1 MKKINL
7 LYTAVIGV
15 TIALSSCNDFLDKMP
30 DSRTEVNNEKKIT
43 AILVSAYPQTYPI
56 MSYELASDNTMDN
69 GSNYDPYWKSIT
81 QMYRWEDVNEIDDD
95 DPKGIWEGCYSAI
108 ASANIALQAIEE
120 LGSPASLDAQRG
132 EALVCRAFA
141 ILYWLIPS
149 VCLIIRRLQK
159 QM

>member
-56 MSYELASDNTMDN
+56 MSYEDR
-69 GSNYDPYWKSIT
+69 KS
-81 QMYRWEDVNEIDDD
+81 V
-95 DPKGIWEGCYSAI
+95 
-108 ASANIALQAIEE
+108 
-120 LGSPASLDAQRG
+120 
-132 EALVCRAFA
+132 V
-141 ILYWLIPS
+141 
-149 VCLIIRRLQK
+149 
-159 QM
+159 

>member
-108 ASANIALQAIEE
+108 ASANIALQSA
-120 LGSPASLDAQRG
+120 DCKNR
-132 EALVCRAFA
+132 CRRS
-141 ILYWLIPS
+141 ICICIGNETYGITRSWYDGRTLCKY
-149 VCLIIRRLQK
+149 
-159 QM
+159 

>member
-95 DPKGIWEGCYSAI
+95 AWMLKGAKRWFAV
-108 ASANIALQAIEE
+108 L
-120 LGSPASLDAQRG
+120 
-132 EALVCRAFA
+132 FA